1 LRDRS
6 PNTPG
11 PVQPKITDD
20 NNKIKRKGKQIKQDA
35 NDLDFK
41 NKRSGWILSRM
52 TRNQCQNHSKLIPT
66 VVIEDTNFVDDV
78 RFDSTRVDS
87 PQYDFVSN
95 LPLFLRDVKDL
106 QGYKMI

>member
-6 PNTPG
+6 PNAHG
-11 PVQPKITDD
+11 LVQLKITND
-20 NNKIKRKGKQIKQDA
+20 NNKIKRKGKKIKHDA

-52 TRNQCQNHSKLIPT
+52 TRNRCENISKLVPT
-66 VVIEDTNFVDDV
+66 VVIDDTDFVDDV

-87 PQYDFVSN
+87 P
-95 LPLFLRDVKDL
+95 
-106 QGYKMI
+106 